1 MRLSWTLPNN
11 AAQQGLKPDGP
22 GVRSTPA
29 LCHLQAVWPWTSI
42 PVIHCWQQTNS
53 YHVSEQQYLFCSLGQ
68 LISALLSI
76 SWCSSKAGCIIWKF
90 LSLTCPGLDGDQS
103 WSCWLEHFHGASPM
117 RPRSPNMVAGIQGKV
132 DWERD
137 SETQRLSCQSY
148 CLLGPSF
155 GSHTVTSA
163 ILCWLRQSQKLLRFE
178 VKEYKPL
185 HSIGRG
191 SVPHCK
197 KE

>member
-1 MRLSWTLPNN
+1 MTLNKHSSYSLPSTTNYPQKLVSQNN
-11 AAQQGLKPDGP
+11 NIYF
-22 GVRSTPA
+22 
-29 LCHLQAVWPWTSI
+29 AVWDSSFLLCLASAG
-42 PVIHCWQQTNS
+42 V
-53 YHVSEQQYLFCSLGQ
+53 Q
-68 LISALLSI
+68 LQG
-76 SWCSSKAGCIIWKF
+76 WGCIIWKF
-90 LSLTCPGLDGDQS
+90 LLLHVQGLDGDQS
-103 WSCWLEHFHGASPM
+103 WSCWRNTFMWPLPWGLASSQHGGWDPRESGLE
-117 RPRSPNMVAGIQGKV
+117 R
-132 DWERD
+132 ERLRD
-137 SETQRLSCQSY
+137 TERLSCQSY

-197 KE
+197 KKNNWGLPWWSSGWEPTLQCRGRGF